1 MENQKVLY
9 IIGNGFDKYMDLA
22 TCYLDYF
29 KAPIDGNSKH
39 KKINKELKEKID
51 KKIEDIKS
59 NIDIREN
66 FIEVADYV
74 SELDLFSIYLLIVSK
89 STEDKLW
96 RDIESQIY
104 PYIYEIT
111 EICNSVNSNDYSKLY
126 EKNNDEIKRL
136 LLRYII
142 EIKVNYNKNAKSK
155 ESAFDN
161 VIKTI
166 KPINWEYLNQIL
178 LKGLNENK
186 PSSFELTSD
195 YGFETYFGK
204 YIKNINE
211 ETEEKILNN
220 DNYKNKIYEVFDENV
235 GNENNAYIISFNY
248 TTYLK
253 KIFKNMCNIHGTFD
267 KPIFGIDYMK
277 NYDGK
282 FYLFNKKDINKNI
295 FDNNLIDFTKTS
307 RIFFN
312 GTSEEIFKLPDK
324 DELKK
329 IYFMGHGLAD
339 ADYSYFQALFDYY
352 DIYNSNIIIE
362 FLYSDFREKE
372 KSIEEKTGEVR
383 KDTEEKIIRLFD
395 TYGKTLNNKDKGK
408 NLLHKLLLENRLR
421 MKEIGKTFNILI
433 LSDGNEAIYD
443 TSNKLIKN
451 IENITQIYI
460 ENGDEKN
467 NSNNR
472 ISITNPYEKEIKR
485 IENSEIILESNALY
499 RKKILNYLKE
509 RKFLLDENVLKN
521 EEKIIKLKKLSKK
534 EILEIKNFIRIL
546 WIKNSSKYYSDILII
561 QDTNLI
567 SEKIIED
574 LEKEGFI
581 VKEKNTNFVIFESN
595 QFLKDRKNYIIEEIK
610 NIFNDK
616 K

>member
-1 MENQKVLY
+1 MENQKILY

-22 TCYLDYF
+22 TGYLDYF
-29 KAPIDGNSKH
+29 KAPIDENSKR
-39 KKINKELKEKID
+39 KRINKELKEEID

-59 NIDIREN
+59 NVRKN
-66 FIEVADYV
+66 FVEIADSV
-74 SELDLFSIYLLIVSK
+74 SDLDLFSIYLLIVSK
-89 STEDKLW
+89 DIKDKLW
-96 RDIESQIY
+96 GDIEFQIH

-111 EICNSVNSNDYSKLY
+111 EICNRVNSSDYSELY
-126 EKNNDEIKRL
+126 KKEINEIKRL
-136 LLRYII
+136 VLRYII
-142 EIKVNYNKNAKSK
+142 EIKINYNKNAKSEDSK
-155 ESAFDN
+155 FDN

-166 KPINWEYLNQIL
+166 KPITWEYLSQIL

-186 PSSFELTSD
+186 FKDTELASD
-195 YGFETYFGK
+195 YGFETYFGR

-211 ETEEKILNN
+211 EIEEKILNN
-220 DNYKNKIYEVFDENV
+220 DNYKNKIYEVFDESV

-253 KIFKNMCNIHGTFD
+253 KIFKNMCNMHGTFD

-295 FDNNLIDFTKTS
+295 FYNNLIDFTKTS

-312 GTSEEIFKLPDK
+312 GTSEKIFKLPDR

-372 KSIEEKTGEVR
+372 KCIEEKTGEVR
-383 KDTEEKIIRLFD
+383 KDTEEKIIKLFD
-395 TYGKTLNNKDKGK
+395 AYGKTLNNKDKGK

-485 IENSEIILESNALY
+485 IEDSEIILESNALY

-521 EEKIIKLKKLSKK
+521 EEKIIKLKNLNEK

-546 WIKNSSKYYSDILII
+546 GITKNGKYYSDILII
-561 QDTNLI
+561 QDKNLI
-567 SEKIIED
+567 SKKIIKD

-595 QFLKDRKNYIIEEIK
+595 QFLKYRKNYIIEEIK
-610 NIFNDK
+610 NVFNNK